1 MDTQGMI
8 RPVGAKMRQRGQ
20 RTEAFERMRY
30 LGMQQRCGLLV
41 GPRGSG
47 KTELLEQLQQE
58 LQSEGLAVAQIALVG
73 MTGTELPL
81 QVAAHLGIGLE
92 LNGDLLTTWA
102 MLQDYADAV
111 RQTGTKQVLIFDQ
124 LDRADDSV
132 STPLER
138 ILTLF
143 DGTFSCLFA
152 GRPKLSRRLRALV
165 KNYCWM
171 CVNLQPLTE
180 TDVSQTFAQ
189 EIFNFSGDLQITQEA
204 VATAHQATA
213 GRIQQL
219 RRLAELARLAAEAD
233 NLQQID
239 GEVIRQL
246 SRELE
251 FQRSSGFAR

>member
-8 RPVGAKMRQRGQ
+8 RPTGTRIRQRGQ

-30 LGMQQRCGLLV
+30 LGMQRRCGLLV

-47 KTELLEQLQQE
+47 KTEMLEQLEQAFQR
-58 LQSEGLAVAQIALVG
+58 EGCSVAQIALVG

-124 LDRADDSV
+124 LDRADDSLRP
-132 STPLER
+132 PLER

-143 DGTFSCLFA
+143 DGTCSCLFA
-152 GRPKLSRRLRALV
+152 GRPKLSRWLRTLV

-171 CVNLQPLTE
+171 CVNLQPLSE

-189 EIFNFSGDLQITQEA
+189 EVSNFSGDLQITPEA
-204 VATAHQATA
+204 VATAYEVTA
-213 GRIQQL
+213 GRLHQL
-219 RRLAELARLAAEAD
+219 RRLAELARLAAEAE

-246 SRELE
+246 NRELE
-251 FQRSSGFAR
+251 FQR